1 MLSILYIS
9 KIMANEIKAK
19 ISCLV
24 RQAFNFGIG
33 NFKRSLTAAL
43 PVKILAL
50 FLVFSNGKYENVGW
64 KIMTI
69 IGATSEVIY
78 KNRI

>member
-33 NFKRSLTAAL
+33 NFKRSLQL
-43 PVKILAL
+43 CQLKFLHF